1 MSDTTST
8 PTHTPPPAKPK
19 KKKGPIRWEAI
30 VPFSIIV
37 VLIGVYF
44 TLFFDS
50 NLKSLV
56 ELVGYHATGAEVNV
70 NSLETSF
77 MKASIKVGGIELTN
91 PEEPTHNNLN
101 IGEVRF
107 GLLWDGLLRAKFV
120 INEAAIENIS
130 FGQKRKTK
138 GKVKPPEPEKE
149 SALKKEAEKLK
160 DEALDKAKTEY
171 DDNVFG
177 NIANIMTGSNEG
189 NELKKLESKLVSKEK
204 MKAFE
209 ESLTKKQQEWNDR
222 LKKLP
227 KASEF
232 QALGERIKKV
242 KTSGFSKPEEVQ
254 KSVEEIQTIMK
265 EGQAK
270 IDEVNATKNSLDG
283 DIKLTEEG
291 LKDIRAQIEKDIK
304 DLQMHFKIPKIDA
317 KSIAMNLFKRYTGPY
332 FAKINHYRGLFN
344 KYAPP
349 NIVNKD
355 DKPEVKIQPRPR
367 DNGTTYEFG
376 RLNAYP
382 TFWLKRALVSSQINS
397 SDPNSKNGNIK
408 GEILDVTSNQLIT
421 GKPTLASITG
431 DFPSEQIEGIDL
443 KLKFD
448 NRSKE
453 SLINL
458 AFGVKS
464 YPIAEKE
471 LATTKE
477 VKLGFKSAIGGL
489 TSNMDLVNYKELTL
503 KVVNEF
509 RDIDYNVGAENKDI
523 QNVLVNVFNG
533 AKTTNM
539 IASAKGTLPNIN
551 LDIESNLAELIQKGF
566 EKEINAK
573 IEEIKKKIKEFV
585 DAEINKQKE
594 IIEKQVNALRAQ
606 AEGEIKK
613 VQAQAEVQKKLA
625 EDKTQEAKKDIENR
639 MNAEKAKAEAEAN
652 RRVEEERQK
661 VEAEKRKA
669 QKQAEDEA
677 KKQAEKLK
685 KQLGF

>member
-1 MSDTTST
+1 MSDTNKTD
-8 PTHTPPPAKPK
+8 PIAPNNIPPSK
-19 KKKGPIRWEAI
+19 KVKRKGPIRWEAI
-30 VPFSIIV
+30 VPFTIIIV
-37 VLIGVYF
+37 VIGVYF

-70 NSLETSF
+70 QGLETSF
-77 MKASIKVGGIELTN
+77 TKASIKVIGIELTN

-107 GLLWDGLLRAKFV
+107 ALLWDGLLRAKFV

-138 GKVKPPEPEKE
+138 GKVKPPEAEKE

-160 DEALDKAKTEY
+160 DEALEKAKTEY
-171 DDNVFG
+171 NDNVFG
-177 NIANIMTGSNEG
+177 DIANLLTGSDGGQEI
-189 NELKKLESKLVSKEK
+189 KKLEGKLVSKEK

-209 ESLTKKQQEWNDR
+209 ASLNQKQQEWNER

-227 KASEF
+227 KAAEF
-232 QALGERIKKV
+232 QVLGDRIKKV

-254 KSVEEIQTIMK
+254 KSVEEIQNIMK

-270 IDEVNATKNSLDG
+270 IDEVNAAKNSLDG
-283 DIKLTEEG
+283 DIKLTDQG
-291 LKDIRAQIEKDIK
+291 LKNIRAQIEKDIK

-332 FAKINHYRGLFN
+332 FAKINHYRALFN

-349 NIVNKD
+349 NVVNKD
-355 DKPEVKIQPRPR
+355 DKPEIAIQPRPR
-367 DNGTTYEFG
+367 EKGTTYEFG
-376 RLNAYP
+376 RVNAYP
-382 TFWLKRALVSSQINS
+382 TFWLKKASVSSQINS

-408 GEILDVTSNQLIT
+408 GVILDVTSNQLIT
-421 GKPTLASITG
+421 GKPTTASITG
-431 DFPSEQIEGIDL
+431 DFPSEKIEGIVF

-448 NRSKE
+448 NRAKD
-453 SLINL
+453 SLIN
-458 AFGVKS
+458 AVFAVKS

-471 LATTKE
+471 LISSKE
-477 VKLGFKSAIGGL
+477 VKLGFKSAAGTV

-503 KVVNEF
+503 KVENVF
-509 RDIDYNVGAENKDI
+509 REIDYNVAAENKDI

-539 IASAKGTLPNIN
+539 IATAKGTLPHIN
-551 LDIESNLAELIQKGF
+551 LDIDSNLAELIQKGF

-573 IEEIKKKIKEFV
+573 IEEVKKKVKEFV
-585 DAEINKQKE
+585 DSEINKQKE
-594 IIEKQVNALRAQ
+594 IIEKQVNALKAQ

-613 VQAQAEVQKKLA
+613 IQSQAEAQKKLA

-639 MNAEKAKAEAEAN
+639 MNAEKSKAEAEAN
-652 RRVEEERQK
+652 RRAEEEK
-661 VEAEKRKA
+661 KKA
-669 QKQAEDEA
+669 QKQGEDEV

-685 KQLGF
+685 KQFGL